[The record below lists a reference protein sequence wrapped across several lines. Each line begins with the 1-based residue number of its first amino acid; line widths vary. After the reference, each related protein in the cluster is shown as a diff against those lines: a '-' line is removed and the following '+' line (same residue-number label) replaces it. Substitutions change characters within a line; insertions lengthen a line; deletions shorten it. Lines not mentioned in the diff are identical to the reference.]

1 MMPTDDNTRS
11 TFERHEIDPVLKEV
25 LTFSFGELGIPIQ
38 TQVEV
43 SRLPRTMDVLV
54 VLRQSGDLEKIWYET
69 AFDFFRIHN
78 SIEFKGE
85 SDLLTIFDY
94 HLILGRA
101 HLYLGERKISTSE
114 MTVTIV
120 SARKPVKVLR
130 QSQNDVRWEEIGVGH
145 YVSTDVLPVHLL
157 VCNELP
163 LEPKY
168 YPLLLFAASKKKFHQ
183 FILRLIEEEN
193 SVYIDYASRANPQLT
208 KEVLRMAGK
217 QSLYEKQLERMAKA
231 FGPDLISFLGEDAIL
246 ERIGEDAILERMS
259 PEVRIRGL
267 TLEERLHGLNLD
279 AETLEKLNQ
288 LINNRDG
295 KGN

>member
-1 MMPTDDNTRS
+1 MSTDDDIRS
-11 TFERHEIDPVLKEV
+11 TIERHEIDPVLKEV

-54 VLRQSGDLEKIWYET
+54 VAEQTGNLEKIWQGT
-69 AFDFFRIHN
+69 AFDFFRAQN
-78 SIEFKGE
+78 SIEFKGKG
-85 SDLLTIFDY
+85 DPLTIFGY

-120 SARKPVKVLR
+120 SARKPIKVLR

-145 YVSTDVLPVHLL
+145 YVSTDLLPVHLL

-168 YPLLLFAASKKKFHQ
+168 YPLLLFAASKEKFRR
-183 FILRLIEEEN
+183 FMLRLIEEEN
-193 SVYIDYASRANPQLT
+193 ATYINYAFRTNPELT
-208 KEVLRMAGK
+208 KEILRMAGK
-217 QSLYEKQLERMAKA
+217 QSLYEKQLERIVET
-231 FGPDLISFLGEDAIL
+231 FGEELL
-246 ERIGEDAILERMS
+246 EQMP
-259 PEVRIRGL
+259 PEVRMRGL
-267 TLEERLHGLNLD
+267 TLEERLHGLTLEERLRGLNLD
-279 AETLEKLNQ
+279 VETLEKLME
-288 LINNRDG
+288 LINGQDG
-295 KGN
+295 VSS

>member
-1 MMPTDDNTRS
+1 MPIDDNTGS
-11 TFERHEIDPVLKEV
+11 TIERHEIDPVLKEV

-54 VLRQSGDLEKIWYET
+54 VAEQSGNLERIWHGT
-69 AFDFFRIHN
+69 AFDFFRVHN
-78 SIEFKGE
+78 SIEFKGKN
-85 SDLLTIFDY
+85 DPLTIFDY

-120 SARKPVKVLR
+120 SARKPIKVLR

-145 YVSTDVLPVHLL
+145 YVSTDLLPVHLL

-168 YPLLLFAASKKKFHQ
+168 YPLLIFSASKEKFRR
-183 FILRLIEEEN
+183 FMLRLIEEEN
-193 SVYIDYASRANPQLT
+193 ATYINYASRTNPDLT

-217 QSLYEKQLERMAKA
+217 QSLYDKQLERMAKA
-231 FGPDLISFLGEDAIL
+231 FGDDLL
-246 ERIGEDAILERMS
+246 EQMP
-259 PEVRIRGL
+259 PEVRVRGL
-267 TLEERLHGLNLD
+267 TLEERLRGLDLD
-279 AETLEKLNQ
+279 TETLEKLKQ
-288 LINNRDG
+288 LINDQDG
-295 KGN
+295 VSS

>member
-1 MMPTDDNTRS
+1 MSTDDNTGS
-11 TFERHEIDPVLKEV
+11 IIERHEIDPILKEV

-54 VLRQSGDLEKIWYET
+54 VAEQSSDLERIWRGT
-69 AFDFFRIHN
+69 AFDFFRAHN
-78 SIEFKGE
+78 SIEFKGRN
-85 SDLLTIFDY
+85 DPLTIFDY

-120 SARKPVKVLR
+120 SARKPIKVLR
-130 QSQNDVRWEEIGVGH
+130 QSQNDVKWEEIGVGH
-145 YVSTDVLPVHLL
+145 YVSTDLLPVHLL

-168 YPLLLFAASKKKFHQ
+168 YPLLIFSASKDQ
-183 FILRLIEEEN
+183 FRRFMLRLIEEEN
-193 SVYIDYASRANPQLT
+193 ATYIDYAFRVNPNLT

-217 QSLYEKQLERMAKA
+217 QSLYDKQLERIAKA
-231 FGPDLISFLGEDAIL
+231 VGPDLIAFLDEDKLL
-246 ERIGEDAILERMS
+246 EQMP
-259 PEVRIRGL
+259 PEVRLRGL
-267 TLEERLHGLNLD
+267 TLEERLRGLTLEERLRGLDLD
-279 AETLEKLNQ
+279 AETLEKLKQ
-288 LINNRDG
+288 LINDQDDISS
-295 KGN
+295 